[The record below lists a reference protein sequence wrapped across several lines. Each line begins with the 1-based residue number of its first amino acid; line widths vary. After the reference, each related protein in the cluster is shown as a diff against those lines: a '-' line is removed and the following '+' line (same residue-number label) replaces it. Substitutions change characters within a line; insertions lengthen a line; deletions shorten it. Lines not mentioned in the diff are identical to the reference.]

1 MTRSRD
7 FRAGSEKDTKETSVD
22 TTILHKI
29 RQREGLVRVVTD
41 HVKLDTPGNAH
52 IARITDQASDALA
65 RSGLTDGT
73 LTVFAPGAT
82 GAVTTVEFEPGV
94 VQDMQELFDTIV
106 PPEKHYQH
114 NVNLGDGNGHSHV
127 RAGLLGPSLTVPFAD
142 GVMMLGRYQEIVF
155 VDFDARPRSRSVVV
169 QIMGV

>member
-1 MTRSRD
+1 MR
-7 FRAGSEKDTKETSVD
+7 ETAVD
-22 TTILHKI
+22 TTIFHTT

-41 HVKLDTPGNAH
+41 HVALDTPGNAH
-52 IARITDQASDALA
+52 IACITDQVAGALA
-65 RSGLTDGT
+65 RTGLTDGT

-94 VQDMQELFDTIV
+94 VADMQDLFESIV
-106 PPEKHYQH
+106 PAGKHYQH

-127 RAGLLGPSLTVPFAD
+127 RAGLLGPSLSVPFAD
-142 GVMMLGRYQEIVF
+142 GVMTLGRYQEIVF
-155 VDFDARPRSRSVVV
+155 VDFDARPRSRNVVV

>member
-1 MTRSRD
+1 MR
-7 FRAGSEKDTKETSVD
+7 ETPVD
-22 TTILHKI
+22 TTIFHKL

-41 HVKLDTPGNAH
+41 HVELETPGNAH
-52 IARITDQASDALA
+52 IARITDQVSDVLQ
-65 RSGLTDGT
+65 RTELTDGT

-94 VQDMQELFDTIV
+94 VDDMQELFDTIV
-106 PPEKHYQH
+106 PPEKHYEH

-127 RAGLLGPSLTVPFAD
+127 RAGLLGPSLTIPFAD
-142 GVMMLGRYQEIVF
+142 GMMTLGRYQEIVF